1 MLLLTD
7 FLLEE
12 YWVLLAHSR
21 GKLSAS
27 NILFASIYVSPSL
40 ITLEY
45 SLDTSYYFG
54 FFRILLS
61 RYLCQRN
68 DISRTL
74 FLMMMKGKYV
84 FNKVCCLMGRLY
96 TLYITLLP
104 LGLRILLR
112 KLMKILQKKSILLSE
127 EVICGEK
134 TFKRII
140 ILLNKKSH
148 VQGCYIRN
156 INLCSWIKIPERK
169 YILDKMT

>member
-1 MLLLTD
+1 
-7 FLLEE
+7 
-12 YWVLLAHSR
+12 
-21 GKLSAS
+21 
-27 NILFASIYVSPSL
+27 
-40 ITLEY
+40 
-45 SLDTSYYFG
+45 
-54 FFRILLS
+54 
-61 RYLCQRN
+61 
-68 DISRTL
+68 
-74 FLMMMKGKYV
+74 
-84 FNKVCCLMGRLY
+84 MGRLY

-148 VQGCYIRN
+148 VQGCYISN